1 MRERYLRQLGRNA
14 PRGASA
20 GIAGADEARQE
31 TRERVK
37 MASTQ
42 FKVKFE
48 GVTVAQFVS
57 AHLAIHFVN
66 SIPGQDFV
74 INYDNRTNLWNT
86 AKEGTP
92 SLDEILKR
100 EQKFNEESDARFQAK
115 MEKFRKAREEAG
127 VRIY

>member
-1 MRERYLRQLGRNA
+1 
-14 PRGASA
+14 
-20 GIAGADEARQE
+20 
-31 TRERVK
+31 

-57 AHLAIHFVN
+57 ANLAIHFIN
-66 SIPGQDFV
+66 SLPGRDFI

-115 MEKFRKAREEAG
+115 MEKFRKAREEAR